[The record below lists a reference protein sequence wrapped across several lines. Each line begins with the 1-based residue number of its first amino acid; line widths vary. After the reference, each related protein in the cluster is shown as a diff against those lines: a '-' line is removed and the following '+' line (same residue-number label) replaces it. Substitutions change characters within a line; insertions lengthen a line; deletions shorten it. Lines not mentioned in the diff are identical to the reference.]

1 MIDAFFSWITQ
12 ALSAGLN
19 ILNEFVNSEITGGF
33 FKLFLV
39 VFAFTMVMKYVIN
52 PLIASGKSDQVK
64 DSKRNKKDE

>member
-1 MIDAFFSWITQ
+1 MIDAFFTWISQ

-39 VFAFTMVMKYVIN
+39 VFAFTMIMKYVIN